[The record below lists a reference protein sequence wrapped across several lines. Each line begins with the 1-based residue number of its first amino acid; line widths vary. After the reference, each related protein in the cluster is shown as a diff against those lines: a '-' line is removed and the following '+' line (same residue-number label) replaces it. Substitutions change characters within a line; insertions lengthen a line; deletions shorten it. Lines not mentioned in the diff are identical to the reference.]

1 MADLILFIHILMF
14 LTIVTIPFTNNHVL
28 VLMNLLFMMLI
39 LLHWIVNNNVCAL
52 TIAEKMIRGTQDDDE
67 TFFGNIFG
75 KFYTFGKDERISW
88 IVIILLIIFS
98 TIKVVKNKTVQ
109 ILLDGSA

>member
-1 MADLILFIHILMF
+1 MF

-52 TIAEKMIRGTQDDDE
+52 TMAEKMIRVTQDDDE

-109 ILLDGSA
+109 ILLDGSV